1 MKTIEEFK
9 LMGSNPRRNGL
20 GFIWLMESPK
30 IRWNFYHPDLV
41 PQQVSQ
47 YHNHQNSFVSDI
59 MKGRFCNK
67 RGKIVEGS
75 KTIKTIDCV
84 ENNSQGFESQVW
96 QKNVDIQKKDVE
108 RYITGDTYYMD
119 AKEFHVAWAEAPTIT
134 RLEIVGRENEP
145 GLAMYATSHEEVV
158 CPIKEFRY
166 PHDMCWDIIEAV
178 LNA

>member
-20 GFIWLMESPK
+20 GFVWLMESPK

-67 RGKIVEGS
+67 RGKIVVP
-75 KTIKTIDCV
+75 IKYETCYDY
-84 ENNSQGFESQVW
+84 NSFY
-96 QKNVDIQKKDVE
+96 N
-108 RYITGDTYYMD
+108 
-119 AKEFHVAWAEAPTIT
+119 
-134 RLEIVGRENEP
+134 
-145 GLAMYATSHEEVV
+145 GLAVLQIQNEAYNIDYKNIFYVD
-158 CPIKEFRY
+158 KEGNLFF
-166 PHDMCWDIIEAV
+166 E
-178 LNA
+178 